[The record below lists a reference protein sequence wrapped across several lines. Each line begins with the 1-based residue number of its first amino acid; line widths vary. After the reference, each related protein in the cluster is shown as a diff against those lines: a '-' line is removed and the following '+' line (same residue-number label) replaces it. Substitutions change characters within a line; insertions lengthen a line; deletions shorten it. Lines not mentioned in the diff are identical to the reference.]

1 MSKEKR
7 PPMAKAEP
15 VQRLL
20 EGILKD
26 KGMDGKLREFR
37 TWLVWDQAV
46 GPQIARNAR
55 PLRIRDGILELRVAH
70 PVWMQQLQL
79 MKPQLLKKL
88 NERLEGA
95 RIRDLYFRRGKIAEQ
110 PPAEP
115 PSPAEK
121 WRQVELSDEERQQ
134 IEESLKNLADPDLK
148 RHLRQLYTR
157 QCKLDKARHDD

>member
-1 MSKEKR
+1 
-7 PPMAKAEP
+7 MARAEP
-15 VQRLL
+15 VRRLL
-20 EGILKD
+20 EGILRD
-26 KGMDGKLREFR
+26 KGMEGKLREFR

-55 PLRIRDGILELRVAH
+55 PLRIRDGVLEVRVAH

-95 RIRDLYFRRGKIAEQ
+95 RIRDLYFRRGKITEQ
-110 PPAEP
+110 PPAAP

-121 WRQVELSDEERQQ
+121 LRQIELSDEERLQ
-134 IEESLKNLADPDLK
+134 IEKSVQSLNDPELR
-148 RHLRQLYTR
+148 RHLRELYTR
-157 QCKLDKARHDD
+157 QRKLDKARENSS